1 MNAITL
7 VLLVA
12 TQISLATFAGADEAR
27 LSPEDE
33 ATVRRVVYRERARQ
47 VGSQL
52 GHNFE
57 VVVPVALSDFYA
69 KKPDAVLDLLEKI
82 IAGGNPTD
90 SVSAA
95 AYAISL
101 LEHPGVGEVCL
112 SLFDAETYDEID
124 KNWQC
129 PPRQH
134 WQNHVKR
141 CREEKHS

>member
-1 MNAITL
+1 MNANAM

-12 TQISLATFAGADEAR
+12 AQISLATFAVADEAR
-27 LSPEDE
+27 LSPKDE
-33 ATVRRVVYRERARQ
+33 GTVRRLVYRQRARQ

-52 GHNFE
+52 GLNFE
-57 VVVPVALSDFYA
+57 VVVPVALSNFYA
-69 KKPDAVLDLLEKI
+69 KKPDAVLDLLEAI

-112 SLFDAETYDEID
+112 SQFDAETYDEID

-129 PPRQH
+129 TPRQH
-134 WQNHVKR
+134 WMKNVKR
-141 CREEKHS
+141 CREEKRS

>member
-1 MNAITL
+1 MNTTMV

-12 TQISLATFAGADEAR
+12 TQISLATLVVADEAR
-27 LSPEDE
+27 LSPKDE
-33 ATVRRVVYRERARQ
+33 AAVRRIVYRERARR

-52 GHNFE
+52 GLNFE

-69 KKPDAVLDLLEKI
+69 KKPDAVLDLLEDI
-82 IAGGNPTD
+82 IAGGNPTA

-112 SLFDAETYDEID
+112 SQFDAETYDEID

-129 PPRQH
+129 TPRQH
-134 WQNHVKR
+134 WMKNVKR
-141 CREEKHS
+141 CRAE